1 MAEHAAPLLSA
12 EADARARLAAVD
24 QALLPLHTLPRA
36 ARRAAS
42 CPCDVRV
49 APTVATLVLRR
60 GSVGGAPL
68 SALALRAVPRRSAA
82 RKAERGKEARAAW
95 LLGDEFCQTA
105 ATMSQPSNDR
115 YDIRSAEQ
123 GNRAAASACVCA
135 AGKFV
140 NVHSEHAHMDLAS
153 SRANAEWQC
162 TPDWSDS
169 RALRSA
175 RRYGCAWSH
184 PSAPTRH
191 VAAHTAQSVRPPP
204 RSASPPPLTPMLAWQ
219 REHALPSSSAQKRAC
234 AKRPVRV
241 LYSAPHSAHGQ
252 PRPFDDGRA
261 RTSMRTVCSTLPR
274 GRLRT
279 CEGGMG
285 WPAASTLCRRTRTL
299 RECAADGPVQSAA
312 PGVAVD
318 TD

>member
-1 MAEHAAPLLSA
+1 MAASKMRRQKSHAKRGFGASGREARPLRTFPIDAVCLPWRRSSCGVAASAALRSPRSRCALCQDAAPLG
-12 EADARARLAAVD
+12 RRNAVKKRE
-24 QALLPLHTLPRA
+24 PP
-36 ARRAAS
+36 
-42 CPCDVRV
+42 
-49 APTVATLVLRR
+49 
-60 GSVGGAPL
+60 GSWVTN
-68 SALALRAVPRRSAA
+68 S
-82 RKAERGKEARAAW
+82 
-95 LLGDEFCQTA
+95 
-105 ATMSQPSNDR
+105 
-115 YDIRSAEQ
+115 
-123 GNRAAASACVCA
+123 
-135 AGKFV
+135 
-140 NVHSEHAHMDLAS
+140 
-153 SRANAEWQC
+153 
-162 TPDWSDS
+162 DWSDS

-285 WPAASTLCRRTRTL
+285 WPAASTLGRRTRTL